1 MIQID
6 ANLAIDQNARSAS
19 EGPTP
24 ILQHRQ
30 SGIHSFADPAESGA
44 FHVLEA
50 KAQRPPLLVRL
61 ASGTMF
67 LIGLAAL
74 FGWLFD
80 LRALKSMLPGFA
92 TMKANTAIAF
102 MFAGISLRFTKWREP
117 GRWQTRL
124 AQLAALGVILIGAT
138 TIAEYVFDRSF
149 GIDELIIVNGGDSQ
163 QLAAHPGRPA
173 PASAASI
180 LMLGLALLLLPTSG
194 TAARRTV
201 QFLAVAVLLISALAL
216 LGYWYG
222 VESLYRIHPYN
233 SMALH
238 TAATLFIASIGILGS
253 RTDFGLVAPLKS
265 QSMGGMLARRLLPAM
280 LVIPAVL
287 GRLRLEGQQLGL
299 YGLEFGMAFF
309 TITNMVLVSTFVWL
323 CARSL
328 NQADQQRQ
336 LAAEQLAKHRNELA
350 HALRVNTM
358 GEMAAGIAH
367 ELNQPLSAISNF
379 ARGTVRRLKGGSG
392 DRAELIAAVNSIA
405 DESKRASEII
415 RSIKSCLKKTDSRR
429 SKLHIRTVIRA
440 AVRIVTIQA
449 QQNKIAINVNIA
461 PELPEISADRIQLE
475 QVLVNL
481 LSNGI
486 EALQGLSVAKEVT
499 IEARAADKSGIEVII
514 TDNGCGLPDQNGK
527 SIFDAFFTTKPE
539 GLGMGLAISRSM
551 IEAHGGQLWAEANA
565 QGGATFRFTIP
576 VV

>member
-1 MIQID
+1 
-6 ANLAIDQNARSAS
+6 
-19 EGPTP
+19 
-24 ILQHRQ
+24 
-30 SGIHSFADPAESGA
+30 
-44 FHVLEA
+44 
-50 KAQRPPLLVRL
+50 
-61 ASGTMF
+61 
-67 LIGLAAL
+67 
-74 FGWLFD
+74 
-80 LRALKSMLPGFA
+80 
-92 TMKANTAIAF
+92 
-102 MFAGISLRFTKWREP
+102 
-117 GRWQTRL
+117 
-124 AQLAALGVILIGAT
+124 
-138 TIAEYVFDRSF
+138 
-149 GIDELIIVNGGDSQ
+149 
-163 QLAAHPGRPA
+163 
-173 PASAASI
+173 
-180 LMLGLALLLLPTSG
+180 
-194 TAARRTV
+194 
-201 QFLAVAVLLISALAL
+201 
-216 LGYWYG
+216 
-222 VESLYRIHPYN
+222 
-233 SMALH
+233 
-238 TAATLFIASIGILGS
+238 
-253 RTDFGLVAPLKS
+253 
-265 QSMGGMLARRLLPAM
+265 
-280 LVIPAVL
+280 
-287 GRLRLEGQQLGL
+287 
-299 YGLEFGMAFF
+299 
-309 TITNMVLVSTFVWL
+309 
-323 CARSL
+323 
-328 NQADQQRQ
+328 
-336 LAAEQLAKHRNELA
+336 
-350 HALRVNTM
+350 M